1 MEIHIKTPS
10 EIEHMRVACKITG
23 DTLKVIEEKIRAGMT
38 TKMVDDIVRDYI
50 HSCNAK
56 CSFKHYQG
64 YPANACVSINEEIV
78 HGIPSAS
85 RRIEEGDIVSVDVGA
100 YIKGFHGDAA
110 RTFCIGQVSE
120 EKKKLVRVTE
130 ESFFEG
136 IKDIKA
142 GNFVGD
148 ISTKVQAHAEAN
160 GYSVVRMLEGHGV
173 GRNLHEPPSVPNY
186 GRAGT
191 GAKLYAGMTIAIEP
205 MINMGKKEIVL
216 LDDDWTI
223 VTKDGLPASH
233 YENTVLITENG
244 VEILTL

>member
-1 MEIHIKTPS
+1 MEVHIKTPS

-23 DTLKVIEEKIRAGMT
+23 DTLKVVEEKIRAGMT

-148 ISTKVQAHAEAN
+148 ISTKVQAHAESN
-160 GYSVVRMLEGHGV
+160 GYSVVRLLEGHGV

-186 GRAGT
+186 GKAGT

>member
-1 MEIHIKTPS
+1 MEVHIKTPS

-23 DTLKVIEEKIRAGMT
+23 DTLKVVEEKIRAGMT
-38 TKMVDDIVRDYI
+38 TKMIDDIVRNYI

-56 CSFKHYQG
+56 CSFKNLYG

-85 RRIEEGDIVSVDVGA
+85 RRIEDGDIVSVDVGA

-120 EKKKLVRVTE
+120 EKRKLVRVTE

-148 ISTKVQAHAEAN
+148 ISCKVQAHAESN

-186 GRAGT
+186 GKPNT

-205 MINMGKKEIVL
+205 MINMGKKEVVI

>member
-1 MEIHIKTPS
+1 MEVHIKTPS

-23 DTLKVIEEKIRAGMT
+23 DTLKVVEEKIRAGMT

-148 ISTKVQAHAEAN
+148 ISAKVQAHAESN
-160 GYSVVRMLEGHGV
+160 GYSVVRLLEGHGV

-186 GRAGT
+186 GKAGT

>member
-10 EIEHMRVACKITG
+10 EIEHMRVACKNPC
-23 DTLKVIEEKIRAGMT
+23 DTPKMVEGKTPAGMATKTIEKI
-38 TKMVDDIVRDYI
+38 VRGHL

-120 EKKKLVRVTE
+120 EKKRLVRVTE

-142 GNFVGD
+142 GSFVCD
-148 ISTKVQAHAEAN
+148 ISCKVQAHAESN

-191 GAKLYAGMTIAIEP
+191 GAKIYAGMTIAIEP
-205 MINMGKKEIVL
+205 MINMGKKEIVM

-233 YENTVLITENG
+233 YENTILITENG

>member
-1 MEIHIKTPS
+1 MEVHIKTPS

-23 DTLKVIEEKIRAGMT
+23 DTLKVVEEKIRAGMT

-120 EKKKLVRVTE
+120 EKRKLVRVTE

-148 ISTKVQAHAEAN
+148 ISTKVQAHAESN
-160 GYSVVRMLEGHGV
+160 GYSVVRLLEGHGV

-186 GRAGT
+186 GKAGT

>member
-1 MEIHIKTPS
+1 MEVHIKTPS

-23 DTLKVIEEKIRAGMT
+23 DTLKVVEEKIRAGMT

-148 ISTKVQAHAEAN
+148 ISTKVQAHAESN
-160 GYSVVRMLEGHGV
+160 GYSVVRLLEGHGV

-186 GRAGT
+186 GKAGT

-205 MINMGKKEIVL
+205 MINMGKKEIVM